1 MRENMV
7 TVPRPRP
14 GITTGWSGFG
24 GAGVLEPGPD
34 GVDGLYRI
42 TSTGGVNNYALV
54 TPSLAGSAQSVYA
67 TVRVRASVG
76 MTVDYAVIAAMS
88 GGSMAVSVELES
100 VQLVAGEWAEV
111 AGELFV
117 PGDFDSV
124 LVGVGNV
131 SLGLPEGET
140 LDVTMAYV
148 STSPGDYFDGA
159 TPNDLDEVGRG
170 LVYEW
175 TGAAWESTSTE
186 RYGFAGLLSA
196 TWNPALGAVHLVVD
210 PGMWPE
216 QTVQRIRIERTS
228 ASEGTVPVR
237 GIENLPAPG
246 GGYVGTDHEAPIN
259 ETVQYTVY
267 GYDAAGQMVDS
278 STAVVKPEVGSCT
291 LYVKAP
297 GRPDMTMT
305 PKFTGRDRLGSAT
318 RGGVYQIAG
327 GGAVAQDGGA
337 DTTTATITVR
347 TQTAGEARGLE
358 GLLAT
363 ARTILIQHGGE
374 PEIRPGWWFV
384 SSWEQANP
392 AGKSFDVFSKR
403 DYQLTL
409 QATQRPAGVG
419 VQFTGTTWGA
429 LIASH
434 NTWQDVID
442 AYPTWLDV
450 ILGEG

>member
-14 GITTGWSGFG
+14 GITAGWS
-24 GAGVLEPGPD
+24 ATYPEWSAVDAPGPD
-34 GVDGLYRI
+34 GVSGYLRVVGDGQARIVALTVPLTAEDESLYA
-42 TSTGGVNNYALV
+42 S
-54 TPSLAGSAQSVYA
+54 
-67 TVRVRASVG
+67 VRVRC
-76 MTVDYAVIAAMS
+76 
-88 GGSMAVSVELES
+88 SVETQGLM
-100 VQLVAGEWAEV
+100 QLVSSTGSVALPANEWVELSAEHYV
-111 AGELFV
+111 AGTLSTAAVYIGPWDGDAAV
-117 PGDFDSV
+117 P
-124 LVGVGNV
+124 
-131 SLGLPEGET
+131 LPEGET

-148 STSPGDYFDGA
+148 STDPGEYFDGA

-170 LVYEW
+170 WVYEW
-175 TGAAWESTSTE
+175 TGAAWESTSVE

-196 TWNPALGAVHLVVD
+196 TWNPAWGAVHLVVD

-267 GYDAAGQMVDS
+267 GYDASGQLVDS
-278 STAVVKPEVGSCT
+278 STAVVKPEAGPCT

-374 PEIRPGWWFV
+374 PEIPAGWWFV

-403 DYQLTL
+403 DYRLTL
-409 QATQRPAGVG
+409 QATRRPAGVG

-434 NTWQDVID
+434 STWQDVID